1 MNDGTRGSRGQ
12 AYTLEGVISAVLVV
26 TAVLVGLQVVD
37 VGPWTSDTTQQSDDM
52 EQRAEDMLDLAAE
65 NGTLS
70 RVVRCTY
77 GSADTFTGSQID
89 NGSTT
94 FERMLNQTFD
104 RHGHNYNI
112 YFTYLTP
119 SGERERIS
127 VTSSSSNPTSG
138 VIAPTDS
145 AAVATKTIAIYDDDR
160 TRVVDRTDPDQPKC
174 GATGTTVEAA
184 GGAYFIQEDI
194 DDDSPLY
201 NIVEV
206 RLVVW

>member
-1 MNDGTRGSRGQ
+1 MNDETHGSRGQ
-12 AYTLEGVISAVLVV
+12 AYTLEGVISAILVL

-65 NGTLS
+65 TGTLS

-77 GSADTFTGSQID
+77 GSSDTFTGSQVD
-89 NGSTT
+89 NSSTT

-104 RHGHNYNI
+104 QHGRNYNI

-127 VTSSSSNPTSG
+127 VTSSDSNPSG
-138 VIAPTDS
+138 GVVAPTDS
-145 AAVATKTIAIYDDDR
+145 AAVATRTIAIYDDDR
-160 TRVVDRTDPDQPKC
+160 TRIVDRTDPDRPKC
-174 GATGTTVEAA
+174 GAEGTTVKDA

-194 DDDSPLY
+194 DDASPLY

>member
-1 MNDGTRGSRGQ
+1 MIDSTHGSRGQ
-12 AYTLEGVISAVLVV
+12 AYTLEGMISAILVV

-37 VGPWTSDTTQQSDDM
+37 FGPWTSDTTQQTEDM

-77 GSADTFTGSQID
+77 GSADTFTGGQVD

-119 SGERERIS
+119 SGERERVS
-127 VTSSSSNPTSG
+127 VTSSESNPTSG

-160 TRVVDRTDPDQPKC
+160 TRIVDRTQNPPQKC
-174 GATGTTVEAA
+174 GAKGATVKDA
-184 GGAYFIQEDI
+184 GGAYFIEEDI

-206 RLVVW
+206 RVVVW

>member
-1 MNDGTRGSRGQ
+1 
-12 AYTLEGVISAVLVV
+12 V
-26 TAVLVGLQVVD
+26 
-37 VGPWTSDTTQQSDDM
+37 
-52 EQRAEDMLDLAAE
+52 LDLAAE

-77 GSADTFTGSQID
+77 GSTDTFTGNQVDSS
-89 NGSTT
+89 STT

-104 RHGHNYNI
+104 QHGHNYNI
-112 YFTYLTP
+112 YFTYLRP
-119 SGERERIS
+119 SGERARIS
-127 VTSSSSNPTSG
+127 VTSSDDNPTSG

-145 AAVATKTIAIYDDDR
+145 AAVATRTIAIYDEDR
-160 TRVVDRTDPDQPKC
+160 TRILDRTQNPPQKC
-174 GATGTTVEAA
+174 GAEGTTVKDA

-194 DDDSPLY
+194 DNNSSLY

>member
-1 MNDGTRGSRGQ
+1 MNDETRGSRGQ
-12 AYTLEGVISAVLVV
+12 AYTLEGIISAILVV

-37 VGPWTSDTTQQSDDM
+37 FGPWTSDTTQQSEDM
-52 EQRAEDMLDLAAE
+52 EQRAEDLLDLAAE

-77 GSADTFTGSQID
+77 GSSDTFTGGQVGE
-89 NGSTT
+89 GSTT

-104 RHGHNYNI
+104 QQGHNYNI
-112 YFTYLTP
+112 YFTYLKA

-127 VTSSSSNPTSG
+127 VTSSNSNPTSG

-145 AAVATKTIAIYDDDR
+145 AAVATKTLTIYDDDR
-160 TRVVDRTDPDQPKC
+160 TRIVDRTVNPPQKC
-174 GATGTTVEAA
+174 GAKGTTVKDA
-184 GGAYFIQEDI
+184 GQAYFMDDI
-194 DDDSPLY
+194 NDASPLY